1 MGLELYARIEP
12 LLGFEPEVKRLYA
25 LYAEILESWEAN
37 SLVDIGCGNG
47 KFLKKLETE
56 LKISRLYGVDLSE
69 GMVAR
74 AKALGVACDAKDI
87 CDVEERFD
95 AATAVFDVLN
105 YLPPERVGGFLGCV
119 AERLHEGGVF
129 LADINTFFGFEE
141 VAPGT
146 LVRHFD
152 DRFLAVDA
160 TFEAGKLTTAID
172 YFEKEGECY
181 RRESDRVVQY
191 WHDPA
196 VLAEACE
203 KLALVQSYPVAMYG
217 DEPDK
222 EILLFKKL

>member
-1 MGLELYARIEP
+1 VGLELYARIEP
-12 LLGFEPEVKRLYA
+12 LLGFEREVERLYA
-25 LYAEILESWEAN
+25 LYAEILESWEVD

-74 AKALGVACDAKDI
+74 ARALGVACDAKDI
-87 CDVEERFD
+87 CDVRERFD

-105 YLPPERVGGFLGCV
+105 YLPPGSVGGFLDCV

-129 LADINTFFGFEE
+129 LADVNTLFGFEE

-160 TFEAGKLTTAID
+160 TFESGRLTTAID

-203 KLALVQSYPVAMYG
+203 KLDLVQSYPVAMYG